1 MINITD
7 TRVRLVESNNSKLK
21 AIASIVLDE
30 CFAIHDIK
38 IIDGNE
44 GVFIA
49 MPSRKTTEG
58 DFKDIAHPINSETRE
73 VVKTKV
79 LEAYHK
85 ALEEI

>member
-1 MINITD
+1 MLNITD
-7 TRVRLVESNNSKLK
+7 TRIRILEGNNSKLK
-21 AIASIVLDE
+21 AVASITIDN
-30 CFAIHDIK
+30 CFAVHDIK